1 MSLSTPD
8 VLVRL
13 MTAPDGRGRESA
25 WAAFLEQY
33 SGLIL
38 HVARSRSR
46 DHDAV
51 MSAYEFVVD
60 QLRCDDHARLRRYV
74 ADGHGKF
81 TTWLLV
87 VVRRLCVD
95 HHRQRYG
102 RLQAADGDRHM
113 ERRLLTDLVGDVVGL
128 ELLADPDSPD
138 DMLLRDERSALLSRA
153 LERLTP
159 SDRLILRLRFD
170 DGLSVPEIAR
180 LLKAP
185 SPFVMYRRLDHTLA
199 TLRRVL
205 EAYGVRSAS

>member
-1 MSLSTPD
+1 VSLSTPD

-13 MTAPDGRGRESA
+13 LAAPDARGRESA

-38 HVARSRSR
+38 HVARSRNR
-46 DHDAV
+46 DHDAI
-51 MSAYEFVVD
+51 MSCYEFVVD
-60 QLRCDDHARLRRYV
+60 QCRRDDHARLRRYV
-74 ADGHGKF
+74 SDGHGKF
-81 TTWLLV
+81 ATWLLV

-102 RLQAADGDRHM
+102 RLQGTNGERHT
-113 ERRLLTDLVGDVVGL
+113 ERRLLTDLVGDAVGL
-128 ELLADPDSPD
+128 ELLADPESSD
-138 DMLLRDERSALLSRA
+138 DGVLRDERSALLSRA

-170 DGLSVPEIAR
+170 DELSVPEIAR

-199 TLRRVL
+199 TLRRAL
-205 EAYGVRSAS
+205 EAHGVHSAS

>member
-1 MSLSTPD
+1 VSLSTPD

-13 MTAPDGRGRESA
+13 VTAADARGRQSA

-46 DHDAV
+46 DHDEI
-51 MSAYEFVVD
+51 MSCYEFVVD
-60 QLRCDDHARLRRYV
+60 QLSREDHARLRRY
-74 ADGHGKF
+74 ASDGHGKF

-102 RLQAADGDRHM
+102 RSQTANGERHS
-113 ERRLLTDLVGDVVGL
+113 ERRRLTDLVGDAVGL
-128 ELLADPDSPD
+128 DLLADPDSAD
-138 DMLLRDERSALLSRA
+138 DVLLRDERSTLLSRA

-170 DGLSVPEIAR
+170 DELSVPEIAR

-185 SPFVMYRRLDHTLA
+185 SPFVMYRRIDSTLGM
-199 TLRRVL
+199 LRRAL
-205 EAYGVRSAS
+205 EARGIRSAS